1 VLLEFLVLS
10 GKRLEVVVIAFDD
23 ALFEHDIDQILV
35 PVVLVAAQLDHLPQK
50 VLEALN
56 VNLVV
61 RDKALVANHFDEA
74 AK

>member
-1 VLLEFLVLS
+1 MLLEFLVLS
-10 GKRLEVVVIAFDD
+10 SKRLEVVVIALDD

-35 PVVLVAAQLDHLPQK
+35 PVVLIAAQLYHLPQK

-61 RDKALVANHFDEA
+61 RDKALVANDFDEA